1 MKASIFNLI
10 EEEEEEKKKERKK
23 KVYSKVC
30 GTEIR
35 PFHTI
40 KCIKL

>member
-35 PFHTI
+35 PFHAI
-40 KCIKL
+40 KCTKL